1 MNAGIDVGVVI
12 LITVIALLVFT
23 TIIVIFSR
31 YRKCPSDKIL
41 VVYGKIG
48 TNKDGTARSA
58 TVSYTHL
65 DILISHD
72 IIDNI
77 ERDFLKDMGIHLVI
91 HLDPVVTGDERTNA
105 LHGQVRECVH
115 RIYPQA
121 SLHDFRV
128 VWGLSLIHIWNGSA
142 PGSRWKA
149 RWRL

>member
-58 TVSYTHL
+58 KLSTAARPLLCPS
-65 DILISHD
+65 S
-72 IIDNI
+72 
-77 ERDFLKDMGIHLVI
+77 
-91 HLDPVVTGDERTNA
+91 
-105 LHGQVRECVH
+105 
-115 RIYPQA
+115 
-121 SLHDFRV
+121 SLMP
-128 VWGLSLIHIWNGSA
+128 IWI
-142 PGSRWKA
+142 
-149 RWRL
+149 